1 MKRIFIIA
9 LAIISFAIASCQKAP
24 EAGGTA
30 VEDASGDWYVK
41 RVMVYSDGSTEDLF
55 GDDWTGYTDKFHL
68 ITYNTSANKSDE
80 LFIDEQGEFYYE
92 DWAMYLDFKVK
103 AKVDLANLTF
113 SADAAENFYEDN
125 TVDIQGGII
134 KDGAMSAGGKPIDS
148 IWMTVKISDD
158 EWAGILDQL
167 YGEDPGT
174 FEQWDHYLITGV
186 RFTGFEA
193 DL

>member
-68 ITYNTSANKSDE
+68 ITYNTSDNKADE

-92 DWAMYLDFKVK
+92 NWAMYLDFKVK

-167 YGEDPGT
+167 YGEAPGT